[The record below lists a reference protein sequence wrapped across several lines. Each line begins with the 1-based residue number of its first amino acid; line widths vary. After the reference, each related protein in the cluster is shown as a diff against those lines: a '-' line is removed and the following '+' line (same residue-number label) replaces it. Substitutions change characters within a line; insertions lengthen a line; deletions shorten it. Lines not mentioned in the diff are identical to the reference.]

1 MKIPARA
8 LLLFLFVLSA
18 SCVLLAQSDLNAPES
33 ALRNAF
39 IGKQVLLKIDMP
51 GTQKGVD
58 LHFDRESPMDWE
70 EYGNRIKAFGPALR
84 NGDRAT
90 ITQIVVKRDHIELQF
105 DGGGFGTAHDNA
117 STTISARIVP
127 KSERQERMERELK
140 NETDPDRRRDLRH
153 DIDREESRRQ
163 YLQSQ
168 QDAAAQVASQLK
180 AQDVADHRL
189 RGGSRFNLRWKD
201 NIPPDQLTAEEVRAR
216 LADFV
221 EFTVAQSALPPPP
234 PPTPDAMQSAPD
246 NSCRA
251 ASVTA
256 LYVGMRLDDV
266 RRLLGPGQLVN
277 EERTESGLLN
287 QEFAFDTADARV
299 RATLVNGIVVRY
311 AIQSR

>member
-201 NIPPDQLTAEEVRAR
+201 VIPPDQLTADAVRQR
-216 LADFV
+216 LADFMD
-221 EFTVAQSALPPPP
+221 FTVAQSVVPPPP
-234 PPTPDAMQSAPD
+234 PQQQMRPSDADTGCRTSA
-246 NSCRA
+246 
-251 ASVTA
+251 VTA
-256 LYVGMRLDDV
+256 LYVGMRMDEV

-287 QEFAFDTADARV
+287 QEFTFATNDAFV
-299 RATLVNGIVVRY
+299 RASFVNGIVVRY
-311 AIQSR
+311 NIQSR